1 MAKPIGTLN
10 AKSENKIGKAKTPRI
25 YLSMI
30 NFSIELIHDKM
41 CINNKEIIVQMKML
55 LAKRVSKL
63 EIVITWFL
71 LDN

>member
-10 AKSENKIGKAKTPRI
+10 AKSENRIGKARIPRI

-41 CINNKEIIVQMKML
+41 CINSIQIIIQMKMS

-63 EIVITWFL
+63 EIVVT
-71 LDN
+71 